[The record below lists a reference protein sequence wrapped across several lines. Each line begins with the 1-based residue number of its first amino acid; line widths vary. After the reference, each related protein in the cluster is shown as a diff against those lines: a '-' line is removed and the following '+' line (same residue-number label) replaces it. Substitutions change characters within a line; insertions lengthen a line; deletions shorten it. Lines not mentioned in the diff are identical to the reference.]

1 MTVEAGGPA
10 GHPSWRGGERQNRF
24 GQWRIIAVFS
34 TLFLLLA
41 GVALLIA
48 ALQTPATPKSVCPA
62 HQVCANPPRRV
73 ASPLASTA
81 PPMLNEQ
88 QLVEQPLGYRIEY
101 PSVLSVASR
110 SPTTIELAPSNG
122 SDVMLVVVFG
132 VPASQ
137 ATPQQLLG
145 DAANSLSGSIPD
157 LQSDP
162 DPAQTILA
170 PALGGRAGVG
180 GFYQGTFNT
189 PSGLGSPADVALLAS
204 SDGHQTLAVAVISAD
219 RSSTD
224 SLFTLADQTIL
235 NRLRFKGDIAP

>member
-1 MTVEAGGPA
+1 VTVQAGGPA
-10 GHPSWRGGERQNRF
+10 GHSSWRGGARQNRF

-34 TLFLLLA
+34 ALFLLLA
-41 GVALLIA
+41 GVALVIA
-48 ALQTPATPKSVCPA
+48 ALQTPAAPKSVCPE
-62 HQVCANPPRRV
+62 HQICANPPRR
-73 ASPLASTA
+73 AQSPLASTA
-81 PPMLNEQ
+81 PPVLNEQ

-110 SPTTIELAPSNG
+110 SATTLELAPSNG
-122 SDVMLVVVFG
+122 NDVLLVVVFG
-132 VPASQ
+132 LPGSQ
-137 ATPQQLLG
+137 ATPQQLLAE
-145 DAANSLSGSIPD
+145 AANSLRGSIPD

-180 GFYQGTFNT
+180 GFYQGTFDT

-204 SDGHQTLAVAVISAD
+204 TDGHQTLAVAVISAD
-219 RSSTD
+219 RSLTD